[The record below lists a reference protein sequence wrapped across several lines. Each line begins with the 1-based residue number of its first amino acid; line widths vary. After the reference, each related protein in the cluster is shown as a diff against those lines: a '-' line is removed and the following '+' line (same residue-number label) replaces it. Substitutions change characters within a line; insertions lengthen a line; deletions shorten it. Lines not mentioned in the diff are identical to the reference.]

1 MSRYGLVALLTAAS
15 AGATFEA
22 WTGHFSAAAE
32 TMDPDL
38 AITIA
43 FVGEVILFA
52 LVFAL
57 YVLHEAAK
65 AHVDSARDPRP
76 RNRQSGTSDAT
87 GVTAGS
93 SAKWPAPQSTLH
105 DGTWGNPREAP

>member
-1 MSRYGLVALLTAAS
+1 MSRYGCVALLTTAS

-22 WTGHFSAAAE
+22 WTRRFITAAD
-32 TMDPDL
+32 TMNPDL

-57 YVLHEAAK
+57 YVRHEADK
-65 AHVDSARDPRP
+65 AHVHGARDRKPR
-76 RNRQSGTSDAT
+76 
-87 GVTAGS
+87 
-93 SAKWPAPQSTLH
+93 
-105 DGTWGNPREAP
+105 

>member
-1 MSRYGLVALLTAAS
+1 MSRDGCVALLTTAS
-15 AGATFEA
+15 AGAMFEA
-22 WTGHFSAAAE
+22 WTRRFTTAAE

-57 YVLHEAAK
+57 YVRHEADK
-65 AHVDSARDPRP
+65 AHVHGARDRKPR
-76 RNRQSGTSDAT
+76 
-87 GVTAGS
+87 
-93 SAKWPAPQSTLH
+93 
-105 DGTWGNPREAP
+105 